1 MRKIQRIAAGI
12 SIAIAAAV
20 GISLTYAGPA
30 SAAEGDRY
38 ITVTGT
44 GTVNVTPDA
53 VRVYASVSALADTSK
68 AALASGS
75 TTAAAVRASLK
86 ASGIATKDIK
96 SSNLT
101 VFPEYNY
108 TQDKGSVVIGYRAT
122 QSFNIVVRKADT
134 AGTVIDSLVEAGGN
148 NLMLNSVVPFLTK
161 GSAATEDAR
170 AAAVADAKARATS
183 YAKLLGVSLGRV
195 IYLTENSAP
204 NYSFPIMASTKA
216 DNAST
221 QIDLGEE
228 EVTVTVTV
236 KWALN

>member
-12 SIAIAAAV
+12 SIALATAI
-20 GISLTYAGPA
+20 GLSLSYAGPVN
-30 SAAEGDRY
+30 AAEGDRY
-38 ITVTGT
+38 MTVTGT
-44 GTVNVTPDA
+44 GTVSVVPDA

-68 AALASGS
+68 AALATGS
-75 TTAAAVRASLK
+75 TTASAVRASLK
-86 ASGIATKDIK
+86 SSGIATKDIK

-108 TQDKGSVVIGYRAT
+108 LQDKGSIIVGYRAT
-122 QSFNIVVRKADT
+122 QSFTIVVRKADT
-134 AGTVIDSLVEAGGN
+134 AGDVIDSLVEAGGN
-148 NLMLNSVVPFLTK
+148 NLMLTSVVPFLTK

-170 AAAVADAKARATS
+170 AAAVADAKSRANS

-195 IYLTENSAP
+195 MFLTENSAP
-204 NYSFPIMASTKA
+204 SYSFPVMASAKA
-216 DNAST
+216 DSAST

-236 KWALN
+236 RWALN